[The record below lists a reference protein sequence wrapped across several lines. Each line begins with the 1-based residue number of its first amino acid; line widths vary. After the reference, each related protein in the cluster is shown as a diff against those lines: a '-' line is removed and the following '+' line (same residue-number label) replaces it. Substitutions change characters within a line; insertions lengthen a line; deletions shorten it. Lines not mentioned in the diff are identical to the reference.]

1 MTDTKSSSQNEPEM
15 KGWLFKW
22 TNYLKGY
29 QRRWFVLQNGTLSYY
44 RSVLQNFRPAFSLK
58 LRGPT
63 DVAPVAGFGQPCPKP
78 APWSNFGRSTLVN
91 SLP

>member
-1 MTDTKSSSQNEPEM
+1 MSDSKSSSHNEPEM

-44 RSVLQNFRPAFSLK
+44 RSVSSAFASYTFLCAYI
-58 LRGPT
+58 RGP
-63 DVAPVAGFGQPCPKP
+63 DVAPVGHPQCPTP
-78 APWSNFGRSTLVN
+78 RTVHVSVPPEGLRF
-91 SLP
+91 